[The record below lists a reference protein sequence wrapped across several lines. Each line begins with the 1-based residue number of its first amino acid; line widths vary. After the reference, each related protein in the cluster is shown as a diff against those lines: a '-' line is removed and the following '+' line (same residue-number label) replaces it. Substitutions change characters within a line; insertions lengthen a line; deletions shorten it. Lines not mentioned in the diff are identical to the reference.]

1 MYKHLL
7 SWVIAWAIVTTAQA
21 QYCTTNPRFSEV
33 PFFTDD
39 QITTQSNIPYATV
52 TNWQGASE
60 VLRLDAYFPKLSADT
75 MTKRPL
81 ILMIHGGGLVSGDK
95 INFTRVCREFARRGF
110 VALSI
115 DYRLGLNCLADITS
129 KEKAAYRAQQDANAA
144 FRFVVENANVLRIDT
159 AWMFIGGGSAGAVT
173 ALSLVY
179 LSQSEWNAYA
189 PAIPALLGNLNNS
202 GNNLTHS
209 YTIKGIFNNWGAM
222 LAEFIQPHE
231 MRPMVSFHGDN
242 DATVAVDSAL
252 GGGCL
257 ENQPSYGSR
266 TLHKILVENGVCS
279 DLSVKPGG
287 EHGVYED
294 SVGTAFRVGR
304 AACFFKSLFCN
315 SCVSFYQTDSVPAHC
330 SQISSAT
337 LTPPTNAPA
346 LVVSPNPFT
355 HRITLQNATGLL
367 RYRLYH
373 PLGQLLDEGSNPDQR
388 DFSHLSPGIYLLVVE
403 TTHGAKTFKLVKSE
417 E

>member
-1 MYKHLL
+1 MHKHLL
-7 SWVIAWAIVTTAQA
+7 FWFIAVAMATTAQA
-21 QYCTTNPRFSEV
+21 QYCTTNQRFSEV

-39 QITTQSNIPYATV
+39 QISTQSNIPYATV
-52 TNWQGASE
+52 INWTGASE

-75 MTKRPL
+75 MAKRPL

-110 VALSI
+110 VTVSI
-115 DYRLGLNCLADITS
+115 DYRLGLNCVADITS

-144 FRFVVENANVLRIDT
+144 FRFVVENADVLRIDT
-159 AWMFIGGGSAGAVT
+159 VWMFIGGGSAGAVT
-173 ALSLVY
+173 SLSLVY
-179 LSQSEWNAYA
+179 LSQAEWNAYA

-202 GNNLTHS
+202 GNNLTHL

-222 LAEFIQPHE
+222 LSEFIQPEE
-231 MRPMVSFHGDN
+231 MLPMVSFHGDN
-242 DATVAVDSAL
+242 DATVAVDSTL

-257 ENQPSYGSR
+257 EDQPSYGSR

-294 SVGTAFRVGR
+294 SIGTAFRVGR

-315 SCVSFYQTDSVPAHC
+315 SCGSFYQTDSIPANC
-330 SQISSAT
+330 SQVSSAIQ
-337 LTPPTNAPA
+337 TPRNNAPA

-355 HRITLQNATGLL
+355 HRIAVQNAPGLVH
-367 RYRLYH
+367 YRLFH
-373 PLGQLLDEGSNPDQR
+373 PLGQLIDEGSALEQR

-403 TTHGAKTFKLVKSE
+403 TAHGMQTVRLVKSE
-417 E
+417 